1 MLLNFSKIIR
11 VVVLNLKLSRI
22 EGEIDK
28 NERQNKMIN
37 ERDFVMSLIAISQ
50 SEKMLPRTLAT
61 FTATKNYVV
70 TAKQQNKSTMR
81 IYHLKA
87 CVPIQSIKNYKII
100 NKN

>member
-1 MLLNFSKIIR
+1 
-11 VVVLNLKLSRI
+11 
-22 EGEIDK
+22 
-28 NERQNKMIN
+28 MIN

-50 SEKMLPRTLAT
+50 SEKMLPRTFAT
-61 FTATKNYVV
+61 FTATKNYIV

-87 CVPIQSIKNYKII
+87 CVAIQSIKNYKII